1 MFFDPIQI
9 DDMRWRP
16 SPNSVYSATFQRFFR
31 RRFGIRRPKFT
42 SLFVAKTPTLS
53 QKSAGLKNY
62 SIQEMQFRTLLQPIT
77 LRTVPILFRSIWVH
91 EVVWWRAIRNYEID
105 QVITG
110 NSVPDLLDGKHCL
123 AVTGR
128 SLNEHEDVDKE
139 IFELVEIVEVREKS
153 RRFIEEEFV
162 KSLLQRTF
170 MKDLERTRICR
181 EANLRN
187 FRRCRSAR
195 KESLIY

>member
-1 MFFDPIQI
+1 VAGS
-9 DDMRWRP
+9 P
-16 SPNSVYSATFQRFFR
+16 SPNSVYSATLQRFFP

-42 SLFVAKTPTLS
+42 SLFIAKTPTLS
-53 QKSAGLKNY
+53 QKSAGFKGYLMK
-62 SIQEMQFRTLLQPIT
+62 EMQFRTLLQPIT

-128 SLNEHEDVDKE
+128 SLNEHEHVDKQ
-139 IFELVEIVEVREKS
+139 IFEIVEGAEVREKS
-153 RRFIEEEFV
+153 RRFIEEQFA

-170 MKDLERTRICR
+170 MKDPERTRAC
-181 EANLRN
+181 
-187 FRRCRSAR
+187 
-195 KESLIY
+195 